1 MLTDTDTDIRLA
13 PRRTV
18 ARVGAVDEYIAL
30 HRAAIDRLV
39 QHGLEAA
46 AATVRLRTE
55 ARNLAPP
62 GDLDDDDV
70 PAMVG
75 PVVAATEAAI
85 AEVHE
90 ELHRL
95 TAHVLRMTRYRL
107 GLS

>member
-1 MLTDTDTDIRLA
+1 MFTDTDTDIRLA
-13 PRRTV
+13 PRRTL
-18 ARVGAVDEYIAL
+18 ARVGAVEEYIAL
-30 HRAAIDRLV
+30 HRAALDRLV

-62 GDLDDDDV
+62 GGPDEHDV
-70 PAMVG
+70 AAVVA

-107 GLS
+107 GLC